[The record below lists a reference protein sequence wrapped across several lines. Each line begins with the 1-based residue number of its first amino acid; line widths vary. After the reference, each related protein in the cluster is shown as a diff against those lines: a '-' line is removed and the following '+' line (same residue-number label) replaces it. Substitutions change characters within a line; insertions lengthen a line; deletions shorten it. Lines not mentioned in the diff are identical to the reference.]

1 MHTTY
6 YIIYEFLWS
15 TQVLIA
21 RSSMLP
27 LPWSAPPCLGHALRM
42 QHSRTA
48 FMAPQCIR
56 CVCGVCVC
64 VVCVSVS
71 MLYAIVTVTATM
83 RIRHALTFYYAER
96 SRSSNALAPI
106 SAYPIQV

>member
-1 MHTTY
+1 MEHT
-6 YIIYEFLWS
+6 
-15 TQVLIA
+15 
-21 RSSMLP
+21 SSHCALVYACP
-27 LPWSAPPCLGHALRM
+27 ALPWPAPPCLGHALRM

-106 SAYPIQV
+106 SAYPVQV